1 MATAMEVL
9 KPSTTKLMELQKV
22 LIKMESTIPLL
33 SSGLIISSQLVI
45 KHTESLKKAMISL
58 YFLPQLLQDLRM

>member
-58 YFLPQLLQDLRM
+58 